1 MCMCRKLYLTFPSL
15 SVMWASAP
23 VVERAIYISFR
34 FTYQNS
40 TKPTKTQSNLL
51 NPTYFQNVLKIKKF
65 WIILGGGS
73 ILIQKS
79 SEILPIFK
87 FDGFP
92 NPTYQTQPNI

>member
-1 MCMCRKLYLTFPSL
+1 
-15 SVMWASAP
+15 MWASAP

-65 WIILGGGS
+65 WIILAGA
-73 ILIQKS
+73 ILIQKI

-87 FDGFP
+87 FDDFP
-92 NPTYQTQPNI
+92 YLW